1 MPFVL
6 IVLALL
12 VIGGTALLLS
22 GRRRKVEAGRHF
34 ELTQEPI
41 MGLVEHEASL
51 PPVLLPEHPRA
62 SDIDKV
68 RFSLGLR
75 GYRCDQ
81 VDDTLDVLSAE
92 ISRLENVIRD
102 MESRR
107 VISDTAENSQ

>member
-1 MPFVL
+1 MPFLL

-12 VIGGTALLLS
+12 IIGGVAVLLS
-22 GRRRKVEAGRHF
+22 RARQKADPGRHF
-34 ELTQEPI
+34 ESMPEPI
-41 MGLVEHEASL
+41 VGLIEHNASL

-62 SDIDKV
+62 TDIDKV
-68 RFSLGLR
+68 RFSLGFR

-102 MESRR
+102 LESRR
-107 VISDTAENSQ
+107 VISDTGKN

>member
-6 IVLALL
+6 VFLALL
-12 VIGGTALLLS
+12 LVGGTALLLS
-22 GRRRKVEAGRHF
+22 GRRRAADAGRHF
-34 ELTQEPI
+34 EAVPEPI
-41 MGLVEHEASL
+41 AGLAEPEASL

-81 VDDTLDVLSAE
+81 VDDTLDVLAAE
-92 ISRLENVIRD
+92 ITRLENVIRD
-102 MESRR
+102 IESRR